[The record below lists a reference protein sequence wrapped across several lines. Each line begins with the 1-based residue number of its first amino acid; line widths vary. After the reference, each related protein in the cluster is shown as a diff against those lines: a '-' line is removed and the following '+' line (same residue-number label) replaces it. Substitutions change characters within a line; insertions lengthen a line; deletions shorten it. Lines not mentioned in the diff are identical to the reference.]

1 MKEICFE
8 TKFNCP
14 AQELFDWHARPGAF
28 ERLTPYWEPVTIQEQ
43 HGLIK
48 NGDWVKLSLALGPI
62 SLGWHLIH
70 SEYKKGEKF
79 CDMQAP
85 GLFKGPFNYWRHEHI
100 VQKID
105 DDNSILLDRISY
117 RNPLSFIGDIFGD
130 HFVKAKLKRL
140 FKYRHSITENDIKAN
155 KYLEKENKI
164 MKILIAGST
173 GLVGTEL
180 TSFLRHQ
187 GHEVTSLTRSQ
198 KASDQTLFWDPEAGI
213 LDETILDGF
222 DAIINLAG
230 ENIANKRWDAK
241 QKEKIRSSRVNSTNL
256 LSKAIARLKNPP
268 EVFIC
273 ASAIGYYGD
282 RPLEALT
289 EDSLANKKDFL
300 AETCKEWEDAT
311 KAASEAGVRVINTRF
326 GIILSPK
333 SGAMSKLLLPFQLGL
348 GGIIGNGKQ
357 IMSWIALDDV
367 VYAINYLIQDSSI
380 SGPVNFTTPEP
391 VTNHEFTKTLGKVLN
406 RPTIF
411 PVPAFGAKLVFGE
424 MADALLL
431 SSAKVQP
438 VKLIASRFKYA
449 YPDLESALRHLL
461 GK

>member
-1 MKEICFE
+1 MKKISFE
-8 TKFNCP
+8 TKFNCSSKD
-14 AQELFDWHARPGAF
+14 LFDWHSRPGAF
-28 ERLTPYWEPVTIQEQ
+28 ERLTPYWEPVTIHEQ
-43 HGLIK
+43 QGLIK
-48 NGDWVKLSLALGPI
+48 DGDWVKLSVAMGPI

-70 SEYKKGEKF
+70 SEYSEGEKF

-85 GLFKGPFNYWRHEHI
+85 GLFKGPFNYWKHEHI
-100 VQKID
+100 FQKLD
-105 DDNSILLDRISY
+105 DKSSILLDKISY
-117 RNPLSFIGDIFGD
+117 RNPLAFIGDLFAD
-130 HFVKAKLKRL
+130 AFVRKKLKRL
-140 FKYRHSITENDIKAN
+140 FRYRHNITKNDIAASQFVQK
-155 KYLEKENKI
+155 EKTK
-164 MKILIAGST
+164 MKILIAGSS

-180 TSFLRHQ
+180 VSFLKHQ
-187 GHEVTSLTRSQ
+187 GHEVTRLTRSNKNSQ
-198 KASDQTLFWDPEAGI
+198 ETLFWDPEAGI

-222 DAIINLAG
+222 DAVINLAG

-241 QKEKIRSSRVNSTNL
+241 QKEKIRSSRVDSTTL
-256 LSKAIARLKNPP
+256 LSKALAKLKKPP

-282 RPLEALT
+282 RPHEVLN
-289 EDSLANKKDFL
+289 EDSQASRGDFL
-300 AETCKEWEDAT
+300 AETCQEWEAAT
-311 KAASEAGVRVINTRF
+311 KAASDAGIRVVNARF

-333 SGAMSKLLLPFQLGL
+333 GGAMSKLLLPFQLGL

-367 VYAINYLIQDSSI
+367 IYALNYLVQDTTI
-380 SGPVNFTTPEP
+380 SGPVNFTSPES

-411 PVPAFGAKLVFGE
+411 PVPAFAAKLAFGE

-431 SSAKVQP
+431 ASAKVQP
-438 VKLIASRFKYA
+438 VKLIASRFKFA